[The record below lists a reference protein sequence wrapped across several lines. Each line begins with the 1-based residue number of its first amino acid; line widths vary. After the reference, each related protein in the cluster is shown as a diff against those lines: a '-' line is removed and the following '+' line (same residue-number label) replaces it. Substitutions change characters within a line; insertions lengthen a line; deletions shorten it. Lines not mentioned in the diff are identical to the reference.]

1 MFRSLRSCAATV
13 SRLLVGLALLL
24 ALDCRAD
31 DGDEPK
37 TRVAEVSRLMAEARA
52 LQKQYRESAAL
63 ARYELVLAQQPRY
76 YEALWRAA
84 VLSTSIG
91 MRYTDESRR
100 TAYFTSARQY
110 ADRAYAVNPKGGEA
124 NYAVAFTL
132 AQRATLLNA
141 PQRIR
146 LYKEMKPYAW
156 RAVEYS
162 PNLPD
167 AWQMLG
173 RWHYRVAHFNV
184 VERAYCRLFLGGR
197 PAGAS
202 NTRAMEA
209 LRKAHELDPR
219 RIQFCY
225 DLARVY
231 ANQHLTDEAM
241 QVLEQA
247 AALPT
252 VTSED
257 LETNRK
263 CLKLLGQVRRSC
275 GMKGEVCAAVRP

>member
-1 MFRSLRSCAATV
+1 MPLNLRCLLIGMA
-13 SRLLVGLALLL
+13 LLVAFDG
-24 ALDCRAD
+24 RAND
-31 DGDEPK
+31 SDGPANPA
-37 TRVAEVSRLMAEARA
+37 AEVSKLMAEARA
-52 LQKQYRESAAL
+52 LHKQYRESAAL
-63 ARYELVLAQQPRY
+63 ARYEQVLNQHPRY

-84 VLSTSIG
+84 MLSATIG

-100 TAYFTSARQY
+100 AAYFTSARQY
-110 ADRAYAVNPKGGEA
+110 ADRAYAVNPQGGEA

-156 RAVEYS
+156 RAVECS
-162 PNLPD
+162 PNLPE

-184 VERAYCRLFLGGR
+184 VERAYCRLFLGGT

-231 ANQHLTDEAM
+231 HNQGLTIEAM
-241 QVLEQA
+241 QVLELA

-257 LETNRK
+257 LETSRK
-263 CLKLLGQVRRSC
+263 CTKLLSQVRKSC
-275 GMKGEVCAAVRP
+275 GMPGDVCAPTASK